1 MTRPKEERRG
11 RPRAKGAADLLV
23 GVDSQTPGA
32 CINNI
37 SLSGI
42 SFTVDTPIEFMTRLM
57 MTLVFPDQDSS
68 QGKAVPFRVVVC
80 EGAVVRCEP
89 VSENDEER
97 YEVAAFF
104 IHLDEVTKDAI
115 EIYIQTH

>member
-1 MTRPKEERRG
+1 MARPKEEKRG
-11 RPRAKGAADLLV
+11 QPRAKGAADLLV

-32 CINNI
+32 YINNI

-42 SFTVDTPIEFMTRLM
+42 NFTVDTPIEFMTRLM
-57 MTLVFPDQDSS
+57 MTLVFPDQNSS
-68 QGKAVPFRVVVC
+68 QGKAVPSRGILC
-80 EGAVVRCEP
+80 EGVVVRCEP